1 MSIEFKKVTKHFG
14 GTDVVDDL
22 SLEIQDGEFV
32 VLLGPSGCGKTTT
45 LRMLAGLE
53 NATSGDILIDGER
66 VNDVPTQHRDVA
78 MVFQSY
84 ALYPH
89 MTIAENIGY
98 PLRVRKIEKG
108 ERAARV
114 NRVAA
119 MLEIESLL
127 ERKPRQLSGGE
138 RQRVA
143 LARAIVREPRAY
155 LMDEPLSNLDAR
167 LRVQMRGEL
176 KRLQHQ
182 LGTTTIYVTHDQAE
196 AMTLAS
202 RVAVMRKGLLQQF
215 DTPMNIYNYPANRFV
230 AEFVGSPSM
239 NFVEGKI
246 DPGSGTFV
254 SDSLLIPLSA
264 DQISNLAGQSALT
277 MGIRPEHI
285 QVLAEPH
292 DGAIPASVYVTELM
306 GNETFVFVTVGA
318 NRLIARAPADFR
330 AELESKVWLRIAAE
344 KAHFFDSAGAE
355 ISSLLPDHLRNR
367 RPHLLRPH
375 LITRIGRMKPIARE
389 IFRMRRELLSRDRVD
404 IKHRHTVTSCNLL
417 QPAAKLNNLPL
428 ILVTRRTWNS
438 RRARNIR
445 KVRHHNSRAR
455 LFFEHAENLF
465 VVFRKLVQRQ
475 PMPDVVDADT
485 NSHKIRIHRDA
496 LVQLR
501 TQDIRSRRAT
511 HAEIA

>member
-1 MSIEFKKVTKHFG
+1 MSIVFKNVTKHFG
-14 GTDVVDDL
+14 GSSVVDDL

-53 NATSGDILIDGER
+53 TATEGDIFIEGER

-98 PLRVRKIEKG
+98 PLRVRKIEKT

-127 ERKPRQLSGGE
+127 DRKPRQLSGGE

-202 RVAVMRKGLLQQF
+202 RVAVMKKGRLQQF
-215 DTPMNIYNYPANRFV
+215 DTPMNIYNHPANRFV

-246 DPGSGTFV
+246 DSGRFV
-254 SDSLLIPLSA
+254 SDGFQIPLDGFA
-264 DQISNLAGQSALT
+264 HGARVTL
-277 MGIRPEHI
+277 GIRPEHI
-285 QVLAEPH
+285 QVFSEPR
-292 DGAIPASVYVTELM
+292 DGAIAATVYVTELM
-306 GNETFVFVTVGA
+306 GNETFVFVSVGP

-330 AELESKVWLRIAAE
+330 AALESKVWLQFTTE
-344 KAHFFDSAGAE
+344 KLHFFDHKQATDNAE
-355 ISSLLPDHLRNR
+355 
-367 RPHLLRPH
+367 
-375 LITRIGRMKPIARE
+375 
-389 IFRMRRELLSRDRVD
+389 
-404 IKHRHTVTSCNLL
+404 
-417 QPAAKLNNLPL
+417 
-428 ILVTRRTWNS
+428 
-438 RRARNIR
+438 
-445 KVRHHNSRAR
+445 
-455 LFFEHAENLF
+455 
-465 VVFRKLVQRQ
+465 
-475 PMPDVVDADT
+475 
-485 NSHKIRIHRDA
+485 
-496 LVQLR
+496 
-501 TQDIRSRRAT
+501 
-511 HAEIA
+511 

>member
-1 MSIEFKKVTKHFG
+1 MGIEFRNVTKTFG
-14 GTDVVDDL
+14 GASVVDHL
-22 SLEIQDGEFV
+22 SLQIDDGEFV

-53 NATSGDILIDGER
+53 SVTSGEILINGEL
-66 VNDVPTQHRDVA
+66 VNDVPTQHRDLA

-98 PLRVRKIEKG
+98 PLRVRKLDKV
-108 ERAARV
+108 ERAEGV

-202 RVAVMRKGLLQQF
+202 RVAVMKKGRLQQF
-215 DTPMNIYNYPANRFV
+215 DAPMNIYNYPANRFV

-239 NFVEGKI
+239 NFIEGRI
-246 DPGSGTFV
+246 EAGMFV
-254 SDSLLIPLSA
+254 SDALQIPLSGPTHGS
-264 DQISNLAGQSALT
+264 QLT
-277 MGIRPEHI
+277 IGIRPEHI
-285 QVLAEPH
+285 QVVSEPH
-292 DGAIPASVYVTELM
+292 DNAIAATVYVTELM
-306 GNETFVFVTVGA
+306 GNETFVFLSVGT

-330 AELESKVWLRIAAE
+330 ADLESKVWITIA
-344 KAHFFDSAGAE
+344 KDKILFFDPVSGDNLAT
-355 ISSLLPDHLRNR
+355 DN
-367 RPHLLRPH
+367 
-375 LITRIGRMKPIARE
+375 T
-389 IFRMRRELLSRDRVD
+389 D
-404 IKHRHTVTSCNLL
+404 I
-417 QPAAKLNNLPL
+417 
-428 ILVTRRTWNS
+428 
-438 RRARNIR
+438 
-445 KVRHHNSRAR
+445 
-455 LFFEHAENLF
+455 
-465 VVFRKLVQRQ
+465 
-475 PMPDVVDADT
+475 
-485 NSHKIRIHRDA
+485 IHR
-496 LVQLR
+496 
-501 TQDIRSRRAT
+501 
-511 HAEIA
+511 

>member
-1 MSIEFKKVTKHFG
+1 MGIEFRNVTKTFG
-14 GTDVVDDL
+14 GACVVDEV
-22 SLEIQDGEFV
+22 SLDVRDGEFI

-53 NATSGDILIDGER
+53 SVTSGDIFIDGER
-66 VNDVPTQHRDVA
+66 VNDVPTQHRDLA
-78 MVFQSY
+78 MVFQSH

-98 PLRVRKIEKG
+98 PLRVRKIDKT

-114 NRVAA
+114 QRVAA

-202 RVAVMRKGLLQQF
+202 RVAVMNKGRLQQF
-215 DTPMNIYNYPANRFV
+215 DTPLKIYNEPANRFV

-239 NFVEGKI
+239 NFVERE
-246 DPGSGTFV
+246 DV
-254 SDSLLIPLSA
+254 
-264 DQISNLAGQSALT
+264 T

-285 QVLAEPH
+285 QVLSTPE
-292 DGAIPASVYVTELM
+292 DGALEARVYVTELM
-306 GNETFVFVTVGA
+306 GNETFVFLSVND

-330 AELESKVWLRIAAE
+330 ADVDTKVWLRIATE
-344 KAHFFDSAGAE
+344 K
-355 ISSLLPDHLRNR
+355 
-367 RPHLLRPH
+367 
-375 LITRIGRMKPIARE
+375 
-389 IFRMRRELLSRDRVD
+389 
-404 IKHRHTVTSCNLL
+404 
-417 QPAAKLNNLPL
+417 
-428 ILVTRRTWNS
+428 
-438 RRARNIR
+438 
-445 KVRHHNSRAR
+445 
-455 LFFEHAENLF
+455 
-465 VVFRKLVQRQ
+465 
-475 PMPDVVDADT
+475 
-485 NSHKIRIHRDA
+485 IHRFDPK
-496 LVQLR
+496 
-501 TQDIRSRRAT
+501 SGKSCKS
-511 HAEIA
+511 